1 MNTSSIFKVTSCI
14 GPSRRFY
21 GIFTKGY
28 KVDKPTEGYRV
39 LITSE
44 GNQFL
49 TADNKRFEVIL

>member
-21 GIFTKGY
+21 RIFAKGY
-28 KVDKPTEGYRV
+28 KVGKPTDGYEFF
-39 LITSE
+39 ITSE